1 MQERERSRELE
12 LERDL
17 MDDARGI
24 SRGRCKNC
32 SSCGGYTP
40 PSSGLNWK
48 CSQCGCRP
56 AGHSR
61 LDQSMQS
68 QQGDTSIRDT
78 STGDTSTRD
87 TSMDQS
93 HVALPISASSLNFQS
108 FPISSLCGFPNC
120 NQTVDFDLNSGME
133 SIHCHFHMMTA
144 SMGMF
149 EDNQFGHGN
158 QYEENFYQGEYTP
171 IIINS
176 PIPFISPSIDSS
188 MFSVPQ
194 GAQDNSLCIIP
205 ECFQPKYMDSG
216 TGVLHDYCGKTHAQ
230 EGKMRGILRKLQLYL
245 VVLLMLIT
253 ANIQDGAALP
263 TPVQA
268 PVVPTSRAT
277 CAIAECLK
285 ACYVDESGTVH
296 ECCGITH
303 AMEHQRRQALWQRK
317 LTSCTFHIVYVPAC
331 RGEPAS
337 GERSYTLS
345 TTWL

>member
-1 MQERERSRELE
+1 
-12 LERDL
+12 

-24 SRGRCKNC
+24 SRGRCKSC
-32 SSCGGYTP
+32 SSCGGYIP
-40 PSSGLNWK
+40 PSSGLK

-61 LDQSMQS
+61 LDQSLQS

-78 STGDTSTRD
+78 STGDTSVGD
-87 TSMDQS
+87 TSTRNTCTDQS
-93 HVALPISASSLNFQS
+93 HVALPISNSFASPLNIQS
-108 FPISSLCGFPNC
+108 SPISSLCGFPNC

-133 SIHCHFHMMTA
+133 SIHCHFHIMTA
-144 SMGMF
+144 SMRMF

-158 QYEENFYQGEYTP
+158 QYEENFYQGECTP

-188 MFSVPQ
+188 MFSVAQ
-194 GAQDNSLCIIP
+194 GVQDNSLCIIP

-245 VVLLMLIT
+245 VVLLMLPLFLT

-263 TPVQA
+263 TPVQS

-277 CAIAECLK
+277 CAITECLK
-285 ACYVDESGTVH
+285 ACYVDDSGTVH

-303 AMEHQRRQALWQRK
+303 AMEHQRRLALWQRK
-317 LTSCTFHIVYVPAC
+317 LTSCTFHCVC
-331 RGEPAS
+331 
-337 GERSYTLS
+337 TCM
-345 TTWL
+345 

>member
-1 MQERERSRELE
+1 
-12 LERDL
+12 
-17 MDDARGI
+17 
-24 SRGRCKNC
+24 
-32 SSCGGYTP
+32 
-40 PSSGLNWK
+40 
-48 CSQCGCRP
+48 
-56 AGHSR
+56 
-61 LDQSMQS
+61 
-68 QQGDTSIRDT
+68 
-78 STGDTSTRD
+78 
-87 TSMDQS
+87 
-93 HVALPISASSLNFQS
+93 
-108 FPISSLCGFPNC
+108 
-120 NQTVDFDLNSGME
+120 
-133 SIHCHFHMMTA
+133 
-144 SMGMF
+144 
-149 EDNQFGHGN
+149 
-158 QYEENFYQGEYTP
+158 
-171 IIINS
+171 
-176 PIPFISPSIDSS
+176 

-230 EGKMRGILRKLQLYL
+230 EGKMRGILCKLQLYL
-245 VVLLMLIT
+245 VGVLMLPLFLT

-277 CAIAECLK
+277 CAIAECPN
-285 ACYVDESGTVH
+285 ACYVDDSGTVH

-317 LTSCTFHIVYVPAC
+317 LPSCMFHIVYVPAC